1 MNDAKRA
8 RPDHPIQDVV
18 AHRWSPYG
26 YDPRPV
32 PAADLRSLF
41 EAARWAPSAFNE
53 QPWRYIVAVREDET
67 AFATLLDCLVDAN
80 REWAR
85 HASAL
90 AVGVAAL
97 TYARNGNPN
106 GTALHDLGLAAA
118 ALSTEATARG
128 LVVHQMGGIRP
139 DRVRE
144 IYGVPEGFKPL
155 TALAIGYAADPATL
169 PAELRERDTAPRSR
183 RPQAEF
189 VFAGAWDKPAELD

>member
-1 MNDAKRA
+1 MNAKHA
-8 RPDHPIQDVV
+8 RPDHPIAAVL
-18 AHRWSPYG
+18 AERYSPYG
-26 YDPRPV
+26 YDPRPL

-53 QPWRYIVAVREDET
+53 QPWRYLVAVRQDE
-67 AFATLLDCLVDAN
+67 AEFARLLGCLTDTN
-80 REWAR
+80 QQWAR

-90 AVGVAAL
+90 AVGVASR
-97 TYARNGNPN
+97 TYARNGKPN

-118 ALSTEATARG
+118 SLTVEATVRG
-128 LVVHQMGGIRP
+128 LAVHQMGGILP

-144 IYGVPEGFKPL
+144 LYRVPEGFQPL

-169 PAELRERDTAPRSR
+169 PEALRQRDTAPRTR

-189 VFAGAWDKPAELD
+189 VFGGSWAVAAALD